1 MSCPRSSED
10 ETQTGQPDSS
20 SPPPEDISSATGQ
33 SDSSSPPPEDSTTAT
48 GQAEAD
54 QSSQQADIQLKEAS
68 LSLIT
73 PTSTPVTDAQTRRP
87 SLVKLCWRLLYD
99 MMILCVILST
109 VLGVVHNNNQQIVRG
124 SPKSRPFFP
133 GVRVRDYY
141 QGNVFQAFRDAG
153 EFENSLLMFYAPW
166 DRESMQARAVLMELS
181 NFFRQTDIMI
191 AAVNCWYPTSDCA
204 KEFGSKTS
212 STQFP
217 VFIFYPAYLKGIQYR
232 GVLRSDHLIS
242 WVQHCRYPLTPV
254 RDMEH
259 FHTLLTTHPSL
270 LVGYTPHT
278 TTTSLDTN
286 HIPLLTAANNLL
298 ESYPDSTVSVAVTSD
313 PTLARALHLHP
324 THPVRLFTWNSTHV
338 YPNKTLD
345 SSKLHIW
352 AIRHHTA
359 PTSWLKLPGRKSL
372 VLQRLL
378 GSHSLLVFN
387 NNNMLYTNSVAG
399 VVREVSTRY
408 KDCNNTQQAQELVT
422 ILRARQARE
431 CETVRDSC
439 VRQGPTF
446 CLMKSFSSESDGGPA
461 CRQAVWHNVSESC
474 SVGGD
479 GGGEGVDED
488 VQLLLG
494 EVRAETRNRNK
505 FENINSWVEHNS
517 DLGESDDSEPVD
529 IISGLSCFDNRS
541 LSIYTVDYGA
551 GGHGSLADALGVERS
566 DDPKLVIVSPLEE
579 TVVEL
584 KTDSQDFRR
593 NLEKVI
599 LSWHNDELGGQPGM
613 RSSERGGN
621 VVHGTASDC
630 GDLAGDLSCVKEVT
644 RDTFNTDVL
653 GSTSSTV
660 LFYTSNY
667 CSHCTAVS
675 HVFHS
680 VARLMSGITGIQ
692 FRMVDATRNDLP
704 WQFSALAYPTVLIF
718 PQHRKDNSRVFPTYK
733 ELNTTNL
740 LAFIVSNL
748 SPEVRLKLA
757 LKSCDTVCLA
767 KVRLSATDTLA
778 NLERLARR
786 RSIMG
791 RRGMRL
797 QQQIKYAKTVLYVV
811 TAWAAIPD
819 QDLPQVSD
827 RYFSAIIDSFVESRG
842 R

>member
-1 MSCPRSSED
+1 MSCHRPSEDDAETAQPDRSSPSPSSEPSPD
-10 ETQTGQPDSS
+10 TDTDKEPVPGRQTDPPQSTQESEAVDAQSTNQTDNKLLLIAPSS
-20 SPPPEDISSATGQ
+20 TN
-33 SDSSSPPPEDSTTAT
+33 
-48 GQAEAD
+48 
-54 QSSQQADIQLKEAS
+54 
-68 LSLIT
+68 
-73 PTSTPVTDAQTRRP
+73 VTDAQTRRP

-99 MMILCVILST
+99 MMLLCVILST

-124 SPKSRPFFP
+124 SPKPRPFFP
-133 GVRVRDYY
+133 GVKVRDYY

-166 DRESMQARAVLMELS
+166 DRESMQARSVLMELS

-191 AAVNCWYPTSDCA
+191 AAVNCWHPTSDCA

-217 VFIFYPAYLKGIQYR
+217 VFIFYPAYLKGVQYR
-232 GVLRSDHLIS
+232 GVLRADHLIS
-242 WVQHCRYPLTPV
+242 WVQQCRYPLTPV
-254 RDMEH
+254 QSMDH
-259 FHTLLTTHPSL
+259 FHNLLTTHQSL
-270 LVGYTPHT
+270 LVGFTPQT
-278 TTTSLDTN
+278 TTTSLDPN

-313 PTLARALHLHP
+313 PAIARALHLHP

-345 SSKLHIW
+345 SSKLHVW

-372 VLQRLL
+372 VLQRMI

-387 NNNMLYTNSVAG
+387 NNNMLYTNSVAA

-408 KDCNNTQQAQELVT
+408 KDCNKTQQAQELVAL
-422 ILRARQARE
+422 LRAKQARE
-431 CETVRDSC
+431 CEAVKDSC

-446 CLMKSFSSESDGGPA
+446 CQMKSFSSESNGGPA
-461 CRQAVWHNVSESC
+461 CRPAVWHNVSDSF
-474 SVGGD
+474 SVGG
-479 GGGEGVDED
+479 GVGAEGVDQD
-488 VQLLLG
+488 VQLLLE
-494 EVRAETRNRNK
+494 EVKAESRNK
-505 FENINSWVEHNS
+505 NKFDNINSWVENNEDYGDIDNS
-517 DLGESDDSEPVD
+517 ESKD
-529 IISGLSCFDNRS
+529 IISGLSCADNRS
-541 LSIYTVDYGA
+541 LSIYTVDFGP
-551 GGHGSLADALGVERS
+551 GGHGSLADALGVQKS
-566 DDPKLVIVSPLEE
+566 DDPKLVIVSPEE
-579 TVVEL
+579 EALVEIE
-584 KTDSQDFRR
+584 TNSQDFRQSLE
-593 NLEKVI
+593 NLLVA
-599 LSWHNDELGGQPGM
+599 WHNGELVGQPGL
-613 RSSERGGN
+613 RSSERGDS
-621 VVHGTASDC
+621 VLHGTDSDC
-630 GDLAGDLSCVKEVT
+630 DDLEGDLSCVREVT
-644 RDTFNTDVL
+644 RDSFHSDVL
-653 GSTSSTV
+653 SSSSSTV
-660 LFYTSNY
+660 LFYTSNF

-680 VARLMSGITGIQ
+680 VSRLLGGIPGIQ
-692 FRMVDATRNDLP
+692 FRMMDATRNDLP
-704 WQFSALAYPTVLIF
+704 WQFTALAYPTVLIF
-718 PQHRKDNSRVFPTYK
+718 PQKSKDNSRVFPTYK

-757 LKSCDTVCLA
+757 LKSCDSVCLA
-767 KVRLSATDTLA
+767 KVRLTATDTLA

-791 RRGMRL
+791 RRGVKL

-811 TAWAAIPD
+811 TAWAASPD